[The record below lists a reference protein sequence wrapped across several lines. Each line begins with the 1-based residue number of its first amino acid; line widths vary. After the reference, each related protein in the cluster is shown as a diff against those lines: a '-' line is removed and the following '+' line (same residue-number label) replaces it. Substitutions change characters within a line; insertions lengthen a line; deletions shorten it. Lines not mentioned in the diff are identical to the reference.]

1 MTRRSGAARRW
12 RLCARLASTSACAP
26 HSHLLSP
33 LPTHGLLTRSLLVED
48 KEQISR
54 ARETG
59 VRTALGDTGGQHAQH
74 RPALGCVLCLLPL
87 TAERTPL
94 LSRGHGVAWPGRCC
108 GLRSQLRSRAFA
120 ARGASA

>member
-33 LPTHGLLTRSLLVED
+33 LPTHGLLARSLLVED

-59 VRTALGDTGGQHAQH
+59 VRTASGVHW
-74 RPALGCVLCLLPL
+74 RPACADRPAHGCVLCLLPL
-87 TAERTPL
+87 TAERKPL

-108 GLRSQLRSRAFA
+108 GLRSQLRSWAAA